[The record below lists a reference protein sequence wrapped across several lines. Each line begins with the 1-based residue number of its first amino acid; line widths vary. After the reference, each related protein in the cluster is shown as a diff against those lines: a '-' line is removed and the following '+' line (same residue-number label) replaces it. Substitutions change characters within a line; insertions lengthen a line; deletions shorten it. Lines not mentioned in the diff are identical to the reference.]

1 MYNHQ
6 LETFIR
12 VADEGS
18 FNKAAEESYIT
29 PTAIIKQI
37 NLLEDSLG
45 VRLFERTRRGLT
57 LTKAGRSMYQ
67 DAKYIIQY
75 CHDSVIRARNAMQE
89 DSNVIRIGSSP
100 MTPAQLLMEL
110 WSKVQTICPDIKF
123 QIVPFENTPENAREI
138 LANLGTNIDVVGG
151 IFDDTMLHLR
161 KCAGLE
167 LVRGPFYCAV
177 SIHHKLAAKDR
188 LQITDLYGENLLLM
202 HRGWSH
208 YVDELRDD
216 LWQHHPQVN
225 IVDFEFYSM
234 DIFNRCEN
242 TNDVLLAIPGW
253 ANVHPLLKV
262 IPVDWDY
269 GIPYGILH
277 SPNPT
282 PAVQRFLDAAKIA
295 SKELYR

>member
-45 VRLFERTRRGLT
+45 VKLFERTRRGLT

-151 IFDDTMLHLR
+151 IFDDTMLHR
-161 KCAGLE
+161 
-167 LVRGPFYCAV
+167 
-177 SIHHKLAAKDR
+177 
-188 LQITDLYGENLLLM
+188 
-202 HRGWSH
+202 
-208 YVDELRDD
+208 
-216 LWQHHPQVN
+216 
-225 IVDFEFYSM
+225 
-234 DIFNRCEN
+234 
-242 TNDVLLAIPGW
+242 
-253 ANVHPLLKV
+253 ANV
-262 IPVDWDY
+262 PVWNWFA
-269 GIPYGILH
+269 G
-277 SPNPT
+277 
-282 PAVQRFLDAAKIA
+282 RFTARFPSIINLRQKTACRSQTCTAKI
-295 SKELYR
+295 YC